1 MSKLQ
6 IKLDELAQKVAS
18 YKEPTKVSD
27 EKWQE
32 FAANT
37 VVALTAGGESSRY
50 SAALKGKD
58 VNKNAHELPNG
69 DTMIEM
75 TIRMY
80 RDAGIN
86 EFVALVFHNAH
97 SVQDRLGDGTK
108 LGVNIRYSEDPEQ
121 AAGTG
126 GAVRNAIDNNAIPMG
141 SNLIVANPCDIFFD
155 QPDGF
160 IRRFCESHI
169 EGTDQ
174 GMIATAVLTKGI
186 PIPATG
192 MLVEDNRVI
201 DAQKFPVVPV
211 PSHIGISIFSPNI
224 FSRFQ
229 ELFDLSKKT
238 DFEQALFPLLAKEKI
253 LWAAFLTE
261 GTWVQVKDLKGY
273 KELIDKLE
281 EKA

>member
-1 MSKLQ
+1 MDLQ
-6 IKLDELAQKVAS
+6 SELDKFAKKIAS
-18 YKEPTKVSD
+18 FHESPKISD
-27 EKWQE
+27 EQWRK

-37 VVALTAGGESSRY
+37 TIALTAGGESSRY
-50 SAALKGKD
+50 SAALKGQD

-80 RDAGIN
+80 RDSGIK

-97 SVQDRLGDGTK
+97 SVQDRVGDGSK
-108 LGVNIRYSEDPEQ
+108 LGVNIRYSEDPKQ

-126 GAVRNAIDNNAIPMG
+126 GAVRNAIDNGSIPMNH
-141 SNLIVANPCDIFFD
+141 NLLVANPCDIFFD
-155 QPDGF
+155 QPNGF
-160 IRRFCESHI
+160 IKRFCESHI
-169 EGTDQ
+169 EGLSK
-174 GMIATAVLTKGI
+174 GMLATAVLTRGI

-192 MLVEDNRVI
+192 MLVDNNRVV
-201 DAQKFPVVPV
+201 DAQKFPIVPV
-211 PSHIGISIFSPNI
+211 PSHIGISIFSPKI
-224 FSRFQ
+224 LPRFQ

-238 DFEQALFPLLAKEKI
+238 DFEQLLFPLLAREKK
-253 LWAAFLTE
+253 LWSAFLTD

-281 EKA
+281 ENA